1 MDVSHSD
8 LTMVGLPGIDLP
20 GIQQFQMKGHV
31 AIVTGGSKGLGLAM
45 AAGLASAGASL
56 LLLSRHGAEC
66 TTAAKAIAE
75 KFQVDAVGLEADVI
89 QPDSLD
95 KAVAFAI
102 NRWGKI
108 DVLLNSAGINIR
120 APIDVLSHDEF
131 DQVMKT
137 NVYGTWNACKAVV
150 PEMKR
155 ALYGRIINMSS
166 ALGVVGLPDRSSYAS
181 SKGAIVQMT
190 RTLGLELAPH
200 KITCNAICP
209 GPFLTEINFP
219 IANSEQAKQQI
230 LGLTAM
236 KRWGEL
242 KEIQGAA
249 IYLAS
254 PASSYTTGSLL
265 TVDAGWTAH

>member
-1 MDVSHSD
+1 MIGSHGD
-8 LTMVGLPGIDLP
+8 TVLGDLP
-20 GIQQFQMKGHV
+20 GIQLFQMPGHV

-45 AAGLASAGASL
+45 AAGLASAGASV
-56 LLLSRHGAEC
+56 LLLSRHEDDC
-66 TTAAKAIAE
+66 TAAAKAVAE
-75 KFQVDAVGLEADVI
+75 KFSVDAVGFQADVTD
-89 QPDSLD
+89 PDSLER
-95 KAVAFAI
+95 AVAFAI

-108 DVLLNSAGINIR
+108 DILLNSAGINIR
-120 APIDVLSHDEF
+120 APIDVLTHDQF

-150 PEMKR
+150 PSMKQ
-155 ALYGRIINMSS
+155 AGYGRIINMSS
-166 ALGVVGLPDRSSYAS
+166 ALGVVGLPDRSSYAT
-181 SKGAIVQMT
+181 SKGAIVQLT

-200 KITCNAICP
+200 GITCNAICP
-209 GPFLTEINFP
+209 GPFLTEINLP

-230 LGLTAM
+230 LGLTAL